1 MEVSPVHLHNI
12 YMSSSS
18 GNQVSQFQSGLLL
31 IDDLGQM
38 CFNPAKLWQLQHY
51 PHPVTVIGNWY
62 DPRDFI
68 TVDTSSGAQVYEMI
82 GIGEYNLQQGK
93 ASRPFVMNL
102 YVLSPAQLKFIASC
116 QKPLARPSFFRSL
129 CLKALTNTSPS
140 IQPKGQMLKMTKQ
153 MTSLQSLNGPQ
164 QAVTPRPR
172 SRGTL
177 HKANRFR
184 LAMA

>member
-1 MEVSPVHLHNI
+1 
-12 YMSSSS
+12 MSSSS
-18 GNQVSQFQSGLLL
+18 GNQVSHFQSDLLL

-68 TVDTSSGAQVYEMI
+68 TVDVSSGAQVYEMI
-82 GIGEYNLQQGK
+82 GIGEYNLQKGK
-93 ASRPFVMNL
+93 TIRPFVMK
-102 YVLSPAQLKFIASC
+102 YVLSPAQLKFIASY
-116 QKPLARPSFFRSL
+116 QKTLAKPSFFRSL

-140 IQPKGQMLKMTKQ
+140 TQPKGRMLKMTKQ
-153 MTSLQSLNGPQ
+153 MTLLQSLNGPQ

-177 HKANRFR
+177 HKANHFR